1 MISKEYSFSIVI
13 PCRNEKKYI
22 ANCLQSIFNQSYN
35 NKLIEI
41 VIVDGCSDDGT
52 LEIIDNIQK
61 KHPNLKLLNN
71 PEKKTPQALNIGVK
85 NSSGEVI
92 VILGAH
98 TEIDENFIFYNNKCL
113 NEKDVMASGGT
124 QMNIGKSR
132 TQKLIGQVM
141 EIPFGMGSA
150 KYRWS
155 SEEQFVDTVVYAAY
169 KKELFD
175 ELGYFEEDILI
186 SEDAEFNWR
195 IRQAGYKIFYSP
207 KIISKYY
214 PRESIYKFI
223 KQIYRYGI
231 LRVNV
236 VKKHPDSLKLVHL
249 IPPSFVLAIFLLA
262 ILIILN
268 VIDFYYLI
276 FTLITYFSVNI
287 ALTFMEI
294 KIKKIFYYVS
304 TPILIFFMHLSWG
317 TGFILGLFLPKYIK
331 K

>member
-1 MISKEYSFSIVI
+1 MISKEHSFSIVI
-13 PCRNEKKYI
+13 PCRNEKNYI
-22 ANCLQSIFNQSYN
+22 ANCLHSIFNQSYN
-35 NKLIEI
+35 KKLIEI
-41 VIVDGCSDDGT
+41 VIVDGLSDDGT
-52 LEIIDNIQK
+52 REIIEDIK
-61 KHPNLKLLNN
+61 KEHHNLRIFDN
-71 PEKKTPQALNIGVK
+71 PEKKTPQALNIGIK
-85 NSSGEVI
+85 NSLGEVI

-113 NEKDVMASGGT
+113 NENDVMASGGT
-124 QMNIGKSR
+124 QINIGFSR

-195 IRQAGYKIFYSP
+195 IRQAGYKIYYSP
-207 KIISKYY
+207 KIVSKYY

-223 KQIYRYGI
+223 KQIFRYGI

-236 VKKHPDSLKLVHL
+236 VKKHIDSLKLVHL
-249 IPPSFVLAIFLLA
+249 IPPSFVFTIFVLTMLTSLS
-262 ILIILN
+262 IISPSYIIFVMISYFLI
-268 VIDFYYLI
+268 
-276 FTLITYFSVNI
+276 NI
-287 ALTFMEI
+287 ALTFKKI
-294 KIKKIFYYVS
+294 KINKLFYYLS
-304 TPILIFFMHLSWG
+304 APILIFLMHLSWG